1 MNIDINVNELI
12 CDNFVDIVDDIV
24 NCKVDKAVLK
34 GGRSSTKSQV
44 ASESILMGC
53 MVYRESAIAC
63 IKYASKYFY

>member
-34 GGRSSTKSQV
+34 GGRSSTKSEY
-44 ASESILMGC
+44 SDGLYGL
-53 MVYRESAIAC
+53 
-63 IKYASKYFY
+63 